1 MNTGDMTLSTAH
13 RPIAAAVMPDARRH
27 RRKAA
32 FLDTGAG
39 AFACV
44 LLNLSES
51 GAMLQLAAPLAPQQ
65 KVRLVMEHFG
75 TLRGEVVWR
84 LADKGKVG
92 IRFIDAPDDVVR
104 LFDGALL

>member
-1 MNTGDMTLSTAH
+1 
-13 RPIAAAVMPDARRH
+13 
-27 RRKAA
+27 
-32 FLDTGAG
+32 
-39 AFACV
+39 
-44 LLNLSES
+44 
-51 GAMLQLAAPLAPQQ
+51 MLQLAAPLAPQQ
-65 KVRLVMEHFG
+65 KVMLVMEHFG